1 MADSES
7 SSPAAGPATPRAAEA
22 NPWIVAVAAWL
33 IPGAGHLLLKRW
45 QRALLFC
52 AVIVICAGV
61 GCYLDG
67 NLYRPEKG
75 EPLTYLATLSSM
87 GMGILYYVLRWG
99 SGYQGDVVA
108 ASYEYGTAFLL
119 TAGLMNLLVVLDA
132 WDVAA
137 GHKE

>member
-1 MADSES
+1 LADSES
-7 SSPAAGPATPRAAEA
+7 SSPAAAPATPRPPVG

-45 QRALLFC
+45 RRALLFC
-52 AVIVICAGV
+52 LVILVCVVV
-61 GCYLDG
+61 GCHLDG
-67 NLYRPEKG
+67 NLYRPQKG

-87 GMGILYYVLRWG
+87 GMGILYYLLRWG
-99 SGYQGDVVA
+99 IDYQGDVAA